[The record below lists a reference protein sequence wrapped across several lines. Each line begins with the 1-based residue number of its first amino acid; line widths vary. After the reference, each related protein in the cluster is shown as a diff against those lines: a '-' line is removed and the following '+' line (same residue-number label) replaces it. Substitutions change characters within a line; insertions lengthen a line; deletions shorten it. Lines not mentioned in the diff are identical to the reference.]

1 MPAADIDLANN
12 VKIMIA
18 EIKNKIGFSEGALE
32 AITTP
37 ASVIGTD
44 KTMLWANQEVLTLV
58 GLTDEKPQDII
69 GWPSGKFFYDD
80 ASKQTLS
87 EKAIEEKK
95 MLSADREYINRLG
108 EKKSIRITTT
118 PFYDIDNNLLG
129 AFSFWLDLTEIKAQQ
144 LQIEEQNKKIAAT
157 AKEAFALAD
166 QMAGAAEEISAQ
178 IEESSRGTDIQ
189 RQRVTETA
197 TSMEEMNATVL
208 EVARNASGAAEGSD
222 TAKIKAQEGHQIVEN
237 AIEAIT
243 QVQNQAQKL
252 KTDMEALGRQAE
264 DIGNVMNVIS
274 DIADQTNLLALNAA
288 IEAAHAGEAGLGF
301 AVVADEVRK
310 LAEKTMNATREVGQ
324 AISEIQDST
333 KDNIEAME
341 KAGKAVEH
349 TNNLAGRAGALLN
362 SILKLVEDTAD
373 QIRNIATASEQ
384 QSCTSEEISRTVSE
398 VNSISAQTSDAMH
411 RALSAV
417 ADLRHQTQEMVNLVE
432 DLKKE

>member
-1 MPAADIDLANN
+1 
-12 VKIMIA
+12 
-18 EIKNKIGFSEGALE
+18 
-32 AITTP
+32 
-37 ASVIGTD
+37 
-44 KTMLWANQEVLTLV
+44 MLWANQEVLTLV

-166 QMAGAAEEISAQ
+166 QMAGAAEEISTQ

-288 IEAAHAGEAGLGF
+288 IEAARAGEAGRGF

-310 LAEKTMNATREVGQ
+310 LAEKTMSATKEVGD
-324 AISEIQDST
+324 AIENIQKGT
-333 KDNIEAME
+333 RGAAVGMEEAV
-341 KAGKAVEH
+341 KAVEEA
-349 TNNLAGRAGALLN
+349 TTLAGHSGEALKE
-362 SILKLVEDTAD
+362 IVGLVD
-373 QIRNIATASEQ
+373 QASDQVRSIATASEE
-384 QSCTSEEISRTVSE
+384 QSASSEEINIAVGEINRISSE
-398 VNSISAQTSDAMH
+398 TAEAMEQSAK
-411 RALSAV
+411 AV
-417 ADLRHQTQEMVNLVE
+417 ADLARLAQELNSLIR
-432 DLKKE
+432 DLQGS

>member
-1 MPAADIDLANN
+1 M
-12 VKIMIA
+12 
-18 EIKNKIGFSEGALE
+18 
-32 AITTP
+32 
-37 ASVIGTD
+37 
-44 KTMLWANQEVLTLV
+44 
-58 GLTDEKPQDII
+58 
-69 GWPSGKFFYDD
+69 
-80 ASKQTLS
+80 
-87 EKAIEEKK
+87 
-95 MLSADREYINRLG
+95 
-108 EKKSIRITTT
+108 
-118 PFYDIDNNLLG
+118 
-129 AFSFWLDLTEIKAQQ
+129 
-144 LQIEEQNKKIAAT
+144 
-157 AKEAFALAD
+157 
-166 QMAGAAEEISAQ
+166 
-178 IEESSRGTDIQ
+178 
-189 RQRVTETA
+189 
-197 TSMEEMNATVL
+197 
-208 EVARNASGAAEGSD
+208 
-222 TAKIKAQEGHQIVEN
+222 
-237 AIEAIT
+237 
-243 QVQNQAQKL
+243 
-252 KTDMEALGRQAE
+252 
-264 DIGNVMNVIS
+264 
-274 DIADQTNLLALNAA
+274 ALNAA